1 MATATMKRNGV
12 EKKTDQKVVP
22 STKAKTPEKQTS
34 TVTKELAQQAVGKQP
49 ISLDERIN
57 SFEKLKGLAT
67 QRERLVS
74 TLGNLNKFTY
84 NQGHSSKFMLRDENG
99 EEFIT
104 SNTNL
109 IKLVT
114 TELQE
119 TLSQR
124 KLEIEKE
131 ILGFEL

>member
-1 MATATMKRNGV
+1 MFFLNRQI
-12 EKKTDQKVVP
+12 KTLI
-22 STKAKTPEKQTS
+22 
-34 TVTKELAQQAVGKQP
+34 EL
-49 ISLDERIN
+49 RT
-57 SFEKLKGLAT
+57 LAT

-84 NQGHSSKFMLRDENG
+84 NQGHSSKFMIRDENG

-109 IKLVT
+109 IRLVT
-114 TELQE
+114 TQLQE

-131 ILGFEL
+131 ILGFEPKF